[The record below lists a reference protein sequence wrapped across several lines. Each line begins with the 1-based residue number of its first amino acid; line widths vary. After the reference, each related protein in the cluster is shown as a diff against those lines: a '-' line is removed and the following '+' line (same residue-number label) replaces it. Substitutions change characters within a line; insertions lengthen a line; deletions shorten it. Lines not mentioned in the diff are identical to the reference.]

1 MILES
6 DIAQY
11 FDTRRPDNLKQFS
24 TLEGFLGSQLYSE
37 PNLQKSVDVQIAI
50 IGIDETRNAY
60 PMPYAAKADNV
71 RYWLYQLSAFN
82 NLKITDFG
90 NLILGNNAADTYSAV
105 SYITESLVS
114 GGVIPIYIGGSH
126 DLTLPIVEG
135 LLNLQKQ
142 TEIGILDSSFDVLNS
157 ESVNSRSFVGAIAQK
172 HKSRV
177 ITNIIGYQSYLVSAA
192 QQDYLNDVNIDS
204 YRIGLLRQNINEM
217 EPVLRDCDLISFDAG
232 SVRQTDMP
240 SSQQLSPNGLYT
252 EEACQL
258 ATFAG
263 LSDKSKA
270 FGIFGLVSKNTP
282 MEVSASLTAQIVWH
296 YIYGVSQRK
305 NDYPKCNLDG
315 YKKIFVKLNNTES
328 DIVFYQNLENERFWM
343 EIPEIKGK
351 EKRIISC
358 SKSDYTQLVNNK
370 ISDRINRIL
379 RRYCL

>member
-37 PNLQKSVDVQIAI
+37 PDLQKSVDVQVAI

-71 RYWLYQLSAFN
+71 RYWLYQLAAFN

-90 NLILGNNAADTYSAV
+90 NMILGNSAADTYSAV

>member
-37 PNLQKSVDVQIAI
+37 PDLQKSVDVQVAI
-50 IGIDETRNAY
+50 IGIDETRNAF

-71 RYWLYQLSAFN
+71 RYWLYQLAAFN

-90 NLILGNNAADTYSAV
+90 NLILGNNAADTYSAI

>member
-37 PNLQKSVDVQIAI
+37 PDLQKSVDVQVAI

-135 LLNLQKQ
+135 LWRAKGKI
-142 TEIGILDSSFDVLNS
+142 EIGLIDSCFDIADSLNAT
-157 ESVNSRSFVGAIAQK
+157 SRSYLLDILRKYTSSVKCDVIGSQVYFTSQSQSDLLDEYGVDKYRLGA
-172 HKSRV
+172 V
-177 ITNIIGYQSYLVSAA
+177 
-192 QQDYLNDVNIDS
+192 
-204 YRIGLLRQNINEM
+204 RQNINSL
-217 EPVLRDCDLISFDAG
+217 EPVLRDCDFVSFDA
-232 SVRQTDMP
+232 SALRQADMP
-240 SSQQLSPNGLYT
+240 AAHQPSPNGLYT

-258 ATFAG
+258 ANFAG
-263 LSDKSKA
+263 ISDRSKA
-270 FGIFGLVSKNTP
+270 FGIFELVSRNTP
-282 MEVSASLTAQIVWH
+282 MEMSAHLTAQIIWH
-296 YIYGVSQRK
+296 YIYGVSQRE
-305 NDYPKCNLDG
+305 NDYPACNFDR
-315 YKKIFVKLNNTES
+315 YKKIFVKLDSLNT
-328 DIVFYQNLENERFWM
+328 DIVFYQNPKNDRFWM
-343 EIPEIKGK
+343 ELSQKNGMAGAVV
-351 EKRIISC
+351 SC
-358 SKSDYTQLVNNK
+358 LKSDYIALVNNEIPERLK
-370 ISDRINRIL
+370 NAFK
-379 RRYCL
+379 RYGI

>member
-37 PNLQKSVDVQIAI
+37 LDLQKSVDVQVAI
-50 IGIDETRNAY
+50 IGIDETRNAF

-71 RYWLYQLSAFN
+71 RYWLYQLAAFN
-82 NLKITDFG
+82 KLKITDFG
-90 NLILGNNAADTYSAV
+90 NMILGNSAADTYSAV

-114 GGVIPIYIGGSH
+114 SGVIPIYIGGSH

-270 FGIFGLVSKNTP
+270 FGTFGLVSKNTP
-282 MEVSASLTAQIVWH
+282 IEVSANLTAQIIWH

-315 YKKIFVKLNNTES
+315 YKKIFVKLNDIGN
-328 DIVFYQNLENERFWM
+328 DIVFYQNMENERFWI
-343 EIPEIKGK
+343 EIPSANGN
-351 EKRIISC
+351 EKIIVSC
-358 SKSDYTQLVNNK
+358 SKSDYIQLVNNK

-379 RRYCL
+379 RRYCP